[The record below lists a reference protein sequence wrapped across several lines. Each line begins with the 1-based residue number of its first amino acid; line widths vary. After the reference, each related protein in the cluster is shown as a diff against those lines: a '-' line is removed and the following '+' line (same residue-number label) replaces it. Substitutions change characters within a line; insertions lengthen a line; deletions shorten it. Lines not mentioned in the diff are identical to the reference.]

1 MSRRRIVA
9 GRGAAVRIDAGHDHR
24 DIHRRVVIRRG
35 SQSRSSWRQLRPAPS
50 SSLNRRKRRRSGP
63 TKSDVEALL
72 CDVCLPDGDR
82 IRGQLF
88 INIRAGAAEGG
99 RGKKN
104 DRIRYV

>member
-1 MSRRRIVA
+1 MIIEIF
-9 GRGAAVRIDAGHDHR
+9 IDASSFDEARKAVLLGDS
-24 DIHRRVVIRRG
+24 RG
-35 SQSRSSWRQLRPAPS
+35 LRQS

-72 CDVCLPDGDR
+72 CDVCLPDGGR

-99 RGKKN
+99 RVGRWCAVVR
-104 DRIRYV
+104 DRWSVDEPATAD

>member
-1 MSRRRIVA
+1 MPDMIIEIF
-9 GRGAAVRIDAGHDHR
+9 IDA
-24 DIHRRVVIRRG
+24 
-35 SQSRSSWRQLRPAPS
+35 SSFGEARKAVQLRPAPS

-99 RGKKN
+99 RGQEK
-104 DRIRYV
+104 

>member
-99 RGKKN
+99 RGQEK
-104 DRIRYV
+104 